1 MLTCQLTMNP
11 RSSSDV
17 GIFMADDL
25 GILLED
31 ADGVVQHCTPSLL
44 RHLGLPEAAG
54 QYRGRPSSALHEV
67 VATAFLDRAGY
78 LDGIA
83 FLRSRGAAVDR
94 ELLTTAAGHTLER
107 TYLPLRDG
115 DVLTGTLWQFGAARL
130 PDDRSAERLA
140 LFEAIFAALPGQ
152 MAVLSPTGRY
162 EFVTPSAIR
171 DEALRSWIIG
181 RTDREYAAHRG
192 RAASF
197 AEAREASIRRV
208 VERREVDEYEEELRD
223 ADGATRHYQ
232 RHMVP
237 MFGADGTVERVLG
250 YGLDLTQ
257 LRRVEQ
263 QLIQSQKMDALGR
276 LAGGIAHDF
285 NNLLTVI
292 AGCGDALMLE
302 LDDSDERREL
312 LEPILE
318 ASTRAADLTQ
328 QLLAFSR
335 RSVQQV
341 TSVDVMEVLDRTVAM
356 LRRLVSDAIQ
366 IRVHRAPGAQ
376 HVPLDA
382 SQLQQVLVNLVVNAR
397 DAMASGGTITI
408 DVRPLRLLEPTSGL
422 SAGEYVELQVSD
434 TGHGMTEAVREQ
446 VFEPFFTTKPAGVGT
461 GLGLST
467 VYGIV
472 TTAKG
477 TIRITSA
484 VGEGTSIRVL
494 LPCDCRELVG
504 GAPATAGVPVR
515 GTGTILLVE
524 NDPLVLNLVR
534 RRLQELG
541 YDILAAHDGV
551 EALAVAA
558 QYEGPIALL
567 LTDVVMPHM
576 GGGMLAQR
584 LKEGRPDT
592 RVLFM
597 SGFVDD
603 PTLAAEIAQGDEGLL
618 QKPFTLHLLAE
629 RVAGVLA
636 RP

>member
-1 MLTCQLTMNP
+1 MLSCDSTMNAT
-11 RSSSDV
+11 SYSDV
-17 GIFMADDL
+17 GISNADDL

-31 ADGVVQHCTPSLL
+31 ADGLVQHCTPSLL
-44 RHLGLPEAAG
+44 RHVGLPELADP
-54 QYRGRPSSALHEV
+54 YRGRPSSALNEAL
-67 VATAFLDRAGY
+67 ATAFLDRAGY
-78 LDGIA
+78 LDGVA
-83 FLRSRGAAVDR
+83 FLRSRGEAVYR
-94 ELLTTAAGHTLER
+94 ERLTTAAGHTLER

-115 DVLTGTLWQFGAARL
+115 DVLTGTLWQFGAARS
-130 PDDRSAERLA
+130 PDDHTAERLA
-140 LFEAIFAALPGQ
+140 LFEKIFAALPGQ

-181 RTDREYAAHRG
+181 RTDREYAAYRG

-208 VERREVDEYEEELRD
+208 VEGREIDEYEEVLRD
-223 ADGATRHYQ
+223 ADSAARHYQ

-263 QLIQSQKMDALGR
+263 QLVQSQKMDALGR

-302 LDDSDERREL
+302 IDEGDARREV

-318 ASTRAADLTQ
+318 ASKRAADLTQ

-341 TSVDVMEVLDRTVAM
+341 TSVNVVEVLDRTVAM
-356 LRRLVSDAIQ
+356 LRRLVSDTIE

-397 DAMASGGTITI
+397 DAMASGGTVSIEL
-408 DVRPLRLLEPTSGL
+408 RPLSLAEPTFGL
-422 SAGEYVELQVSD
+422 AAGEYVELEVSD
-434 TGHGMTEAVREQ
+434 TGHGMTEEVRQQ
-446 VFEPFFTTKPAGVGT
+446 VFEPFFTTKPAGEGT

-484 VGEGTSIRVL
+484 VGEGTSFQVL
-494 LPCDCRELVG
+494 LPSDRRELVG
-504 GAPATAGVPVR
+504 GAPATASAPVR

-524 NDPLVLNLVR
+524 NDALVLNLVR
-534 RRLQELG
+534 RTLQELG
-541 YDILAAHDGV
+541 YEILAAHDGV

-576 GGGMLAQR
+576 GGGTLAQR

-603 PTLAAEIAQGDEGLL
+603 PALAAEIAQGDEGFL

>member
-1 MLTCQLTMNP
+1 MVP
-11 RSSSDV
+11 H
-17 GIFMADDL
+17 DL

-31 ADGVVQHCTPSLL
+31 ASGLVQHCTPSLL
-44 RHLGLPEAAG
+44 RHVGLSGSVAE
-54 QYRGRPSSALHEV
+54 YRERPSDALHEAM
-67 VATAFLDRAGY
+67 ATAFRDRASY

-83 FLRSRGAAVDR
+83 FLRGSGQTVHR
-94 ELLTTAAGHTLER
+94 EVLTTAAGHTLTR
-107 TYLPLRDG
+107 TFVPLRDG
-115 DVLTGTLWQFGAARL
+115 DVLTGMLWQFDAVRSL
-130 PDDRSAERLA
+130 DDRDAERLA

-152 MAVLSPTGRY
+152 MAVVSPTGRY

-171 DEALRSWIIG
+171 DDALRAWIIG
-181 RTDREYAAHRG
+181 RTDREYAAYRG
-192 RAASF
+192 RPASI

-208 VERREVDEYEEELRD
+208 VEQRTVDEYEEELRD
-223 ADGATRHYQ
+223 ADGGTRHYQ

-237 MFGADGTVERVLG
+237 MFGADGAVERVLG
-250 YGLDLTQ
+250 YGLELTQ

-263 QLIQSQKMDALGR
+263 QLVQSQKMDALGR

-292 AGCGDALMLE
+292 SGCGDALMLE
-302 LDDSDERREL
+302 LDEGDERREV

-318 ASTRAADLTQ
+318 ASKRATDLTR

-341 TSVDVMEVLDRTVAM
+341 TSVDVVEVLDRTVAM
-356 LRRLVSDAIQ
+356 LRRLVNDDIE
-366 IRVHRAPGAQ
+366 ITVRCAPGAQ

-382 SQLQQVLVNLVVNAR
+382 SQLQQVLVNLAVNAR
-397 DAMASGGTITI
+397 DAMTSGGTLTI
-408 DVRPLRLLEPTSGL
+408 DVRPLVLAEPSLGL
-422 SAGEYVELQVSD
+422 SAGEYVELQVTD
-434 TGHGMTEAVREQ
+434 TGHGMTEEVRQQ

-484 VGEGTSIRVL
+484 VGEGTSIRVI
-494 LPCDCRELVG
+494 LPRDRRELKAAV
-504 GAPATAGVPVR
+504 PAASSSPVR

-524 NDPLVLNLVR
+524 NDALLRNLVR
-534 RRLQELG
+534 RGLQGLG
-541 YDILAAHDGV
+541 YDILVAHDGV
-551 EALAVAA
+551 AALEVAA

-567 LTDVVMPHM
+567 LTDVMMPRM
-576 GGGMLAQR
+576 GGGILAQR
-584 LKEGRPDT
+584 MKEVRPET

-603 PTLAAEIAQGDEGLL
+603 ATLAAEIAHGDEGLL
-618 QKPFTLHLLAE
+618 QKPFSLHLLAE
-629 RVAGVLA
+629 RVAGVLV

>member
-1 MLTCQLTMNP
+1 MNA
-11 RSSSDV
+11 RSSSDA
-17 GIFMADDL
+17 GTHMPGDN
-25 GILLED
+25 GILVED
-31 ADGVVQHCTPSLL
+31 ADGIVQHCTPSLL
-44 RHLGLPEAAG
+44 RYVGMSEPVD
-54 QYRGRPSSALHEV
+54 QYRGRPATLLHEA
-67 VATAFLDRAGY
+67 VATAFLDRAAY
-78 LDGIA
+78 LDGVA
-83 FLRSRGAAVDR
+83 FLRARGQAVHR
-94 ELLTTAAGHTLER
+94 EVLTTAAGDLLER
-107 TYLPLRDG
+107 TFVPLRDG
-115 DVLTGTLWQFGAARL
+115 DVLTGALWQFGAARAA
-130 PDDRSAERLA
+130 DDRAAEQLA

-162 EFVTPSAIR
+162 EFVTPSAIH
-171 DEALRSWIIG
+171 DDALRAWIIG
-181 RTDREYAAHRG
+181 RTDREYAAYRG

-208 VERREVDEYEEELRD
+208 VEERALDEYEEVLRD
-223 ADGATRHYQ
+223 ADGGTRHFQ

-237 MFGADGTVERVLG
+237 MFGADGAVERVLG

-263 QLIQSQKMDALGR
+263 QLVQSQKMDALGR

-292 AGCGDALMLE
+292 AGCGEALMLE
-302 LDDSDERREL
+302 LDQGDDRREL
-312 LEPILE
+312 LDPILE
-318 ASTRAADLTQ
+318 ASKRAADLTR

-335 RSVQQV
+335 RSVQQA
-341 TSVDVMEVLDRTVAM
+341 TTVDVAEVLDRTVAM
-356 LRRLVSDAIQ
+356 LRRLVSDAIE
-366 IRVHRAPGAQ
+366 ITVRRAPGA
-376 HVPLDA
+376 HSVPLDA
-382 SQLQQVLVNLVVNAR
+382 SQLQQVLVNLAVNAR
-397 DAMASGGTITI
+397 DAMASGGTLTI
-408 DVRPLRLLEPTSGL
+408 DVRPLVLSEPTFGL
-422 SAGEYVELQVSD
+422 AAGEYVELQVTD
-434 TGHGMTEAVREQ
+434 TGHGMTEEVRQQ

-477 TIRITSA
+477 TIRIDST
-484 VGEGTSIRVL
+484 VGEGTSIRVM
-494 LPCDCRELVG
+494 LPRDQRELD
-504 GAPATAGVPVR
+504 AGVPAPSGAPVR

-524 NDPLVLNLVR
+524 NDALVLNLVR
-534 RRLQELG
+534 RGLQGLG
-541 YDILAAHDGV
+541 YDILVAYDGV
-551 EALAVAA
+551 AALEVAA

-567 LTDVVMPHM
+567 LTDVVMPRM
-576 GGGMLAQR
+576 GGGILAQR
-584 LKEGRPDT
+584 MKEVRPAT

-618 QKPFTLHLLAE
+618 QKPFTLHVLAE

>member
-1 MLTCQLTMNP
+1 MNV

-17 GIFMADDL
+17 GTSAPGDI

-31 ADGVVQHCTPSLL
+31 ANGLVQQCTPSLL
-44 RHLGLPEAAG
+44 RHVGLPELADH
-54 QYRGRPSSALHEV
+54 YRGRPARALHEML
-67 VATAFLDRAGY
+67 ASAFLDRAAY
-78 LDGIA
+78 LDGVA
-83 FLRSRGAAVDR
+83 FLRERGQAVHR
-94 ELLTTAAGHTLER
+94 EVLTTAAGHLLER
-107 TYLPLRDG
+107 TFVPLRDG
-115 DVLTGTLWQFGAARL
+115 DVLTGTLWQFGAMHA
-130 PDDRSAERLA
+130 PDDRAADRLA

-171 DEALRSWIIG
+171 DEALRAWIIG
-181 RTDREYAAHRG
+181 RTDREYAAYRG

-208 VERREVDEYEEELRD
+208 VEQRAFDEYEEVLRD
-223 ADGATRHYQ
+223 ADGGTRHYQ

-237 MFGADGTVERVLG
+237 MFGADGAVEHVLG

-263 QLIQSQKMDALGR
+263 QLVQSQKMDALGR

-292 AGCGDALMLE
+292 AGCGEALMLE
-302 LDDSDERREL
+302 LDEGDDRHEL
-312 LEPILE
+312 LDPILE
-318 ASTRAADLTQ
+318 ASKRAADLTR

-335 RSVQQV
+335 RSVQQA
-341 TSVDVMEVLDRTVAM
+341 TTVDVAEVLDRTVAM
-356 LRRLVSDAIQ
+356 LRRLVSDVIE
-366 IRVHRAPGAQ
+366 IKVRRAPGAYS
-376 HVPLDA
+376 VPLDA
-382 SQLQQVLVNLVVNAR
+382 SQLQQVLVNLAVNAR
-397 DAMASGGTITI
+397 DAMASGGTLTI
-408 DVRPLRLLEPTSGL
+408 DVRPLALSEATFGL
-422 SAGEYVELQVSD
+422 AEGEYVELQVTD
-434 TGHGMTEAVREQ
+434 TGHGMTEEVRQQ

-477 TIRITSA
+477 TIRVTST
-484 VGEGTSIRVL
+484 VGEGTSIRVI
-494 LPCDCRELVG
+494 LPRDRRELDV
-504 GAPATAGVPVR
+504 GAPAASSSPIR

-524 NDPLVLNLVR
+524 NDALVLNLVR
-534 RRLQELG
+534 RGLQGLG
-541 YDILAAHDGV
+541 YDILVAHDGV
-551 EALAVAA
+551 AALEVAA
-558 QYEGPIALL
+558 QHEGPIALL
-567 LTDVVMPHM
+567 LTDVVMPRM
-576 GGGMLAQR
+576 GGGILAQR
-584 LKEGRPDT
+584 LKEVRPAT

-618 QKPFTLHLLAE
+618 QKPFTLHVLAE

>member
-1 MLTCQLTMNP
+1 MSAT
-11 RSSSDV
+11 SYSDV
-17 GIFMADDL
+17 GISNADDL

-31 ADGVVQHCTPSLL
+31 ADGLVQHCTPSLL
-44 RHLGLPEAAG
+44 RHVGLPEPADP
-54 QYRGRPSSALHEV
+54 YRGRPSSALHEV
-67 VATAFLDRAGY
+67 LATAFLDRAAY
-78 LDGIA
+78 LDGVA
-83 FLRSRGAAVDR
+83 FLRSHGAAVYR
-94 ELLTTAAGHTLER
+94 ERLTTAAGHALER
-107 TYLPLRDG
+107 TYLPLHDG
-115 DVLTGTLWQFGAARL
+115 NVHTGTLWQFGMAPSPDART
-130 PDDRSAERLA
+130 AERLA
-140 LFEAIFAALPGQ
+140 LFEKIFAALPGQ

-197 AEAREASIRRV
+197 ADAREASIRRV
-208 VERREVDEYEEELRD
+208 VERREIDEYEEELRD

-263 QLIQSQKMDALGR
+263 QLVQSQKMDALGR

-302 LDDSDERREL
+302 IDEGDARREV

-318 ASTRAADLTQ
+318 ASKRAADLTQ

-335 RSVQQV
+335 RTVQQV
-341 TSVDVMEVLDRTVAM
+341 TSVDAVEVLDRTVAM
-356 LRRLVSDAIQ
+356 LRRLVSDTIE

-376 HVPLDA
+376 HVPLNA

-397 DAMASGGTITI
+397 DAMTSGGTVSIEL
-408 DVRPLRLLEPTSGL
+408 RPLSLAEPAFGL
-422 SAGEYVELQVSD
+422 AAGEYVELEVSD
-434 TGHGMTEAVREQ
+434 TGHGMTEEVRQQ
-446 VFEPFFTTKPAGVGT
+446 VFEPFFTTKPAGEGT

-484 VGEGTSIRVL
+484 VGEGTSFQVL
-494 LPCDCRELVG
+494 LPSDRRELVG
-504 GAPATAGVPVR
+504 DAPATASAPVR

-524 NDPLVLNLVR
+524 NDALVLNLVR

-541 YDILAAHDGV
+541 YEILAAHDGV

-567 LTDVVMPHM
+567 LTDVVMPRM
-576 GGGMLAQR
+576 GGGLLVQR

-597 SGFVDD
+597 SGYVDD
-603 PTLAAEIAQGDEGLL
+603 PALAAEIAQGDEGFL

>member
-1 MLTCQLTMNP
+1 MNA
-11 RSSSDV
+11 RSFPDIGTGTPDDV
-17 GIFMADDL
+17 

-31 ADGVVQHCTPSLL
+31 ADGFVQHCTSSVL
-44 RHLGLPEAAG
+44 RYVGLPE
-54 QYRGRPSSALHEV
+54 QMDRYRGRPSSALHEA
-67 VATAFLDRAGY
+67 VATVFLDRAAY
-78 LDGIA
+78 LEGVT
-83 FLRSRGAAVDR
+83 FLRGRGQAVHR
-94 ELLTTAAGHTLER
+94 EVLTTATGRTFER
-107 TYLPLRDG
+107 TFVPLHDG
-115 DVLTGTLWQFGAARL
+115 KVRTGTLWQFGAARSA
-130 PDDRSAERLA
+130 DDRADDRLA

-171 DEALRSWIIG
+171 DDALRSWIIG
-181 RTDREYAAHRG
+181 RTDREYAEYRG
-192 RAASF
+192 RAASV

-208 VERREVDEYEEELRD
+208 VEGRAIDEYEEELSG
-223 ADGATRHYQ
+223 ADGGTRHYQ

-263 QLIQSQKMDALGR
+263 QLRQSQKMDALGR

-292 AGCGDALMLE
+292 AGCGEALMLE
-302 LDDSDERREL
+302 FDAGDDRREL
-312 LEPILE
+312 LDPILE
-318 ASTRAADLTQ
+318 ASKRAADLTQ

-341 TSVDVMEVLDRTVAM
+341 TAVDVIEVLDRTVAM
-356 LRRLVSDAIQ
+356 LRRLVSDTIE
-366 IRVHRAPGAQ
+366 IRVHCVPGSHA
-376 HVPLDA
+376 VPLDA
-382 SQLQQVLVNLVVNAR
+382 TQLQQVLVNLAVNAR
-397 DAMASGGTITI
+397 DAMASGGTLTI
-408 DVRPLRLLEPTSGL
+408 EVRPLSLSEPSFGL
-422 SAGEYVELQVSD
+422 VEGEYVELQVID
-434 TGHGMTEAVREQ
+434 TGHGMTEEVRQQ

-472 TTAKG
+472 STAKG
-477 TIRITSA
+477 AIRITSA
-484 VGEGTSIRVL
+484 VGEGTSVRVILPRDRRDL
-494 LPCDCRELVG
+494 LTRT
-504 GAPATAGVPVR
+504 PATASMPVR
-515 GTGTILLVE
+515 GKGTILLVE
-524 NDPLVLNLVR
+524 NDTLLLNLVR
-534 RRLQELG
+534 RRLQGLG
-541 YDILAAHDGV
+541 YDILEAHDGIS
-551 EALAVAA
+551 ALEVAA
-558 QYEGPIALL
+558 QYAGPIALL
-567 LTDVVMPHM
+567 LTDVVMPRM

-584 LKEGRPDT
+584 LKEVRPET

-603 PTLAAEIAQGDEGLL
+603 PALAAEIEQGDEGLL

>member
-1 MLTCQLTMNP
+1 
-11 RSSSDV
+11 
-17 GIFMADDL
+17 
-25 GILLED
+25 
-31 ADGVVQHCTPSLL
+31 VV
-44 RHLGLPEAAG
+44 
-54 QYRGRPSSALHEV
+54 
-67 VATAFLDRAGY
+67 
-78 LDGIA
+78 
-83 FLRSRGAAVDR
+83 
-94 ELLTTAAGHTLER
+94 
-107 TYLPLRDG
+107 
-115 DVLTGTLWQFGAARL
+115 
-130 PDDRSAERLA
+130 
-140 LFEAIFAALPGQ
+140 
-152 MAVLSPTGRY
+152 
-162 EFVTPSAIR
+162 
-171 DEALRSWIIG
+171 
-181 RTDREYAAHRG
+181 
-192 RAASF
+192 
-197 AEAREASIRRV
+197 
-208 VERREVDEYEEELRD
+208 
-223 ADGATRHYQ
+223 
-232 RHMVP
+232 
-237 MFGADGTVERVLG
+237 
-250 YGLDLTQ
+250 
-257 LRRVEQ
+257 
-263 QLIQSQKMDALGR
+263 
-276 LAGGIAHDF
+276 
-285 NNLLTVI
+285 
-292 AGCGDALMLE
+292 
-302 LDDSDERREL
+302 
-312 LEPILE
+312 EPILE

-341 TSVDVMEVLDRTVAM
+341 TSVDVAEVLDRTVAM
-356 LRRLVSDAIQ
+356 LRRLVSDTIQ
-366 IRVHRAPGAQ
+366 IRVNHAPGAQ

-397 DAMASGGTITI
+397 DAMPSGGTLTI
-408 DVRPLRLLEPTSGL
+408 DVRPLRLLEPTFGL
-422 SAGEYVELQVSD
+422 AAGEYVELQVSD

-484 VGEGTSIRVL
+484 VGEGTSVRVL

-551 EALAVAA
+551 EALAAAA

-576 GGGMLAQR
+576 GGGALAQR

-597 SGFVDD
+597 SGCAPAV
-603 PTLAAEIAQGDEGLL
+603 IAVARAL
-618 QKPFTLHLLAE
+618 QLP
-629 RVAGVLA
+629 V
-636 RP
+636 